1 MWVWDPVRPASA
13 GRKRGWVTWRELN
26 WKIPSLSVL
35 KGKGMDLVV
44 SLFLPFKIV
53 AL

>member
-1 MWVWDPVRPASA
+1 MERAQLEDPKPLSFE
-13 GRKRGWVTWRELN
+13 RKGH
-26 WKIPSLSVL
+26 
-35 KGKGMDLVV
+35 GLVV